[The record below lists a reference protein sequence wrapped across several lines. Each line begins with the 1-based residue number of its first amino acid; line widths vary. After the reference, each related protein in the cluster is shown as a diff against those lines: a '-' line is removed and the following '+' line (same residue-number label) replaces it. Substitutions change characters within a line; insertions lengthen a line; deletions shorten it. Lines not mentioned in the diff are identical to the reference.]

1 MTPVSMEESL
11 VGKCLSTGKS
21 IRVDALGAQTIR
33 YNLEEDCNAATGH
46 SFLVIPI
53 RTTTKNYGALAIE
66 HTERARFTDADVET
80 LEHLA
85 RSAAAALEIIV
96 LGDMV
101 GERAL
106 TDLLTGVLN
115 KRGLLDRANQEL
127 ARAMQFDEPLTFV
140 LFEID
145 GASEF
150 RSRFSQEDSDTIV
163 LAITRLLQFG
173 VRAFDVV
180 ARTDEHTFAVLL
192 MKRTDEEGYLW
203 SEKMRKMIVSEVIAI
218 GKRSYSVTV
227 SIGVSGARRDG
238 AVEELIQG
246 AEMALERAR
255 ELGGNNVIVY

>member
-1 MTPVSMEESL
+1 
-11 VGKCLSTGKS
+11 
-21 IRVDALGAQTIR
+21 
-33 YNLEEDCNAATGH
+33 
-46 SFLVIPI
+46 
-53 RTTTKNYGALAIE
+53 
-66 HTERARFTDADVET
+66 
-80 LEHLA
+80 
-85 RSAAAALEIIV
+85 
-96 LGDMV
+96 MV
-101 GERAL
+101 GARAL

-115 KRGLLDRANQEL
+115 KHGMLDRTNQEL

-150 RSRFSQEDSDTIV
+150 ASRFSQEDSDTIT

-173 VRAFDVV
+173 ARPFDVI
-180 ARTDEHTFAVLL
+180 ARTEEHTFAALL
-192 MKRTDEEGYLW
+192 VKMTDEDGYLW

-238 AVEELIQG
+238 TVQELIEG
-246 AEMALERAR
+246 AELALERAR